1 MKNKFKVLAL
11 GTLALLTLTACGSK
25 DSAKVGEVKNKLV
38 IAQGADAKSLDPH
51 ATNDQPSSRVAA
63 QIYDRLVEQ
72 DENMKPQ
79 PGLAESWEQ
88 LDPKTTIFNL
98 RKGVKFHNG
107 EELKASDVKFTLD
120 RMLKSAQ
127 VSHIVG
133 AIETIEVI
141 DDYTVKVTTKEAFG
155 PLLNHLAHTAA
166 SILNEKAV
174 TESGDQYGQKPIGT
188 GAYMMDT
195 WQAGDSIALK
205 SNPEYYKGASPIES
219 VVFRSIPEGT
229 NRTIGLETK
238 EIDIAYDVE
247 PIDKARVQED
257 PNLELIEEPS
267 LSMAYLG
274 FNVNK
279 APFDNVKVR
288 QAVAYALD
296 VKPIIDVVYQG
307 SGTSANSPIGP
318 LVFGYNENAKS
329 YENDMVKAKELLSEA
344 GYPNGFSFKL
354 WTNDS
359 PARRDIAVIVQDQLK
374 QIGIDVTIET
384 LEWGAYLDG
393 TARGE
398 HDMFILGW
406 VSVTGDADYGLYP
419 LFHSS
424 AQGGAGNRSF
434 YSNPVV
440 DKQLEEARASVDPVL
455 RKKLYGEIQLKVQED
470 LPILTIAYTTQN
482 VGVQKNVKNFK
493 MNPAGHHKVFG
504 VTFEGGPS
512 SN

>member
-25 DSAKVGEVKNKLV
+25 DSAKTGEAKNRLV
-38 IAQGADAKSLDPH
+38 VAQGADAKSLDPH

-88 LDPKTTIFNL
+88 PDSKTTVFNL

-133 AIETIEVI
+133 AIGTVEIVDE
-141 DDYTVKVTTKEAFG
+141 YTVKVTTKEPFG

-174 TESGDQYGQKPIGT
+174 TEAGDQYGQKPVGT

-205 SNPEYYKGASPIES
+205 SNPEYYKGVSPIGT

-229 NRTIGLETK
+229 NRTIGLETR
-238 EIDIAYDVE
+238 EVDIAYDIE
-247 PIDKARVQED
+247 PIDKARVKD
-257 PNLELIEEPS
+257 DKNLDLIEEPS
-267 LSMAYLG
+267 LSMSYLG
-274 FNVNK
+274 FNTNK
-279 APFDNVKVR
+279 APFDNLKVR

-296 VKPIIDVVYQG
+296 VKPIIDVVFQG
-307 SGTSANSPIGP
+307 SGTPANSPIGP
-318 LVFGYNENAKS
+318 LVFGYNENAKA
-329 YENDMVKAKELLSEA
+329 YTHNLDKARALLTEA
-344 GYPNGFSFKL
+344 GHPNGFSFKL

-359 PARRDIAVIVQDQLK
+359 PARRDIAIIVQDQLK
-374 QIGIDVTIET
+374 QIGVTVTIET

-393 TARGE
+393 TARGD

-424 AQGGAGNRSF
+424 AKGGAGNRSF

-440 DKQLEEARASVDPVL
+440 DAELEEARASVDPVR
-455 RKKLYGEIQLKVQED
+455 RKELYDAVQMQVQED
-470 LPILTIAYTTQN
+470 LPIFTIAYTTQN
-482 VGVQKNVKNFK
+482 VGIQKNVKNFI

-504 VTFEGGPS
+504 VTFEGGAS
-512 SN
+512 TN